1 MLTDLF
7 NQIES
12 LLRYLTTVFQT
23 WFYFLE
29 LETNTLK
36 RSFNLNPL
44 KLCQLKKVYTFPY
57 TKEHTWLLK
66 EQEFFTLQF
75 FNGFLET
82 FSSAKAR

>member
-1 MLTDLF
+1 MSTDLF

-12 LLRYLTTVFQT
+12 LLKYLTTVFQT

-44 KLCQLKKVYTFPY
+44 KLCQLKKYI
-57 TKEHTWLLK
+57 L
-66 EQEFFTLQF
+66 
-75 FNGFLET
+75 FLIVKNT
-82 FSSAKAR
+82 PGY